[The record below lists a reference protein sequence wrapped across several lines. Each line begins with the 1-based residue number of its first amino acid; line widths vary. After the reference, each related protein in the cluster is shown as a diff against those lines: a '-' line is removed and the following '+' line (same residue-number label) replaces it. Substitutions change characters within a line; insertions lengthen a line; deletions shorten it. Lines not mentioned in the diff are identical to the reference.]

1 MGCGSSKDEDIL
13 ETINPL
19 TTEETERKYL
29 EEEKIEE
36 EIKSNNEKININ
48 NNNSTIN
55 KSFNDNNMLF
65 IDNNLNNS
73 NKKHKKLDSNLLI
86 ESIDER
92 LSDSNFKRKVKP
104 LKTNYGNIKKL
115 NLSDLSI
122 SDFKNNKKNSKISKD
137 FESLSAISDIKKKHV
152 KFKSS
157 KKKDS
162 LKRDLNKE
170 SEMLYFENEKGE
182 ENDKKESEESIHSDI
197 EEIKEKE
204 IEYEDDNIEMGRVS
218 LRTRKKNK
226 KIILP
231 KTQIKKVP
239 KWVETKKLFFQ
250 KLIGKCV
257 SKDKLFNDCLNEIN
271 CPIIKQYHC
280 SNGEGVESKNEC
292 EINKYCQNDK
302 GYIFSDGS
310 CINLKNENCKN
321 FTS

>member
-29 EEEKIEE
+29 EDEKIEE

-48 NNNSTIN
+48 NNNSIIN
-55 KSFNDNNMLF
+55 KSFNDNN
-65 IDNNLNNS
+65 NLQ
-73 NKKHKKLDSNLLI
+73 I

-157 KKKDS
+157 KKK
-162 LKRDLNKE
+162 LFKKRFK
-170 SEMLYFENEKGE
+170 
-182 ENDKKESEESIHSDI
+182 
-197 EEIKEKE
+197 
-204 IEYEDDNIEMGRVS
+204 
-218 LRTRKKNK
+218 
-226 KIILP
+226 
-231 KTQIKKVP
+231 
-239 KWVETKKLFFQ
+239 
-250 KLIGKCV
+250 
-257 SKDKLFNDCLNEIN
+257 
-271 CPIIKQYHC
+271 
-280 SNGEGVESKNEC
+280 
-292 EINKYCQNDK
+292 
-302 GYIFSDGS
+302 
-310 CINLKNENCKN
+310 
-321 FTS
+321 

>member
-19 TTEETERKYL
+19 TTEETEKKYL
-29 EEEKIEE
+29 EDEKIEE

-122 SDFKNNKKNSKISKD
+122 SDFKNNKKI
-137 FESLSAISDIKKKHV
+137 
-152 KFKSS
+152 
-157 KKKDS
+157 
-162 LKRDLNKE
+162 
-170 SEMLYFENEKGE
+170 
-182 ENDKKESEESIHSDI
+182 
-197 EEIKEKE
+197 
-204 IEYEDDNIEMGRVS
+204 
-218 LRTRKKNK
+218 RK
-226 KIILP
+226 
-231 KTQIKKVP
+231 
-239 KWVETKKLFFQ
+239 FQ
-250 KLIGKCV
+250 KTMNHYQQYKILRK
-257 SKDKLFNDCLNEIN
+257 NMLN
-271 CPIIKQYHC
+271 
-280 SNGEGVESKNEC
+280 
-292 EINKYCQNDK
+292 
-302 GYIFSDGS
+302 
-310 CINLKNENCKN
+310 
-321 FTS
+321 

>member
-29 EEEKIEE
+29 EDEKIKE

-48 NNNSTIN
+48 NNNSIIN

-122 SDFKNNKKNSKISKD
+122 SDFKNNKKNSKIQ
-137 FESLSAISDIKKKHV
+137 
-152 KFKSS
+152 
-157 KKKDS
+157 
-162 LKRDLNKE
+162 
-170 SEMLYFENEKGE
+170 
-182 ENDKKESEESIHSDI
+182 
-197 EEIKEKE
+197 
-204 IEYEDDNIEMGRVS
+204 
-218 LRTRKKNK
+218 
-226 KIILP
+226 
-231 KTQIKKVP
+231 KTMNHHQ
-239 KWVETKKLFFQ
+239 
-250 KLIGKCV
+250 
-257 SKDKLFNDCLNEIN
+257 
-271 CPIIKQYHC
+271 QYH
-280 SNGEGVESKNEC
+280 
-292 EINKYCQNDK
+292 I
-302 GYIFSDGS
+302 
-310 CINLKNENCKN
+310 
-321 FTS
+321 